1 MIKME
6 SKFSK
11 LFEESK
17 FALFVGAII
26 VAFFFIVFGITGAR
40 TVLGFILL
48 FFLPTYLIFKNFDI
62 EPEEKIAF
70 SFFIGLGIF
79 PTFAYYLGLLVS
91 SMRWSIAISFVL
103 LMAIG
108 IAFSKYYPKLK
119 KDKESKEEKD

>member
-17 FALFVGAII
+17 FALLILAII
-26 VAFFFIVFGITGAR
+26 VAFFLIVFGITGAK
-40 TVLGFILL
+40 VILGFILF

-79 PTFAYYLGLLVS
+79 PTFVYYIGLLIS

-103 LMAIG
+103 LLTIG
-108 IAFSKYYPKLK
+108 IAFSKYYPKSK
-119 KDKESKEEKD
+119 KDKESKEEKE